1 MFETLKNLFVL
12 PSNDF
17 FGPEA
22 TENHLSC
29 PITMEEAPDH
39 LIMDCNE
46 GIGRVSVIDAMAKAI
61 AVSDIRPAW
70 IRHNGSVE
78 LSKLRETIT
87 MTDEVAKKLLT
98 DEGFVKL
105 SDLHFCDRESIN
117 GWSQEEGKRGDWVKC
132 PTCKHDYTKVTFS
145 RALAL
150 RIQMGASFDPKA
162 AKKLFEAPQK
172 IVSIKMYSTLN
183 IPEPENNL
191 KAVKSATCGWNFD
204 SYFWTRSAAMTL
216 LAVAVIGT
224 AYYTGNVQSFSALPL
239 PTL

>member
-1 MFETLKNLFVL
+1 MFETLKNLLVR

-29 PITMEEAPDH
+29 PITTEEAPDH
-39 LIMDCNE
+39 LILDCNE
-46 GIGRVSVIDAMAKAI
+46 GIGRVRVIDQMAKAI
-61 AVSDIRPAW
+61 AESDIRPTW
-70 IRHNGSVE
+70 LRHNGSVE
-78 LSKLRETIT
+78 LTKLRETIT

-98 DEGFVKL
+98 NEGYVKL
-105 SDLHFCDRESIN
+105 SDLHFCDRESLN
-117 GWSQEEGKRGDWVKC
+117 EWSQREGAQGDWVKC
-132 PTCKHDYTKVTFS
+132 PTCKHDYSEVTFS

-150 RIQMGASFDPKA
+150 RIQMGTSFDPKA

-172 IVSIKMYSTLN
+172 VVSIKMYSTLN

-204 SYFWTRSAAMTL
+204 SYFWTRTAAMTL

-224 AYYTGNVQSFSALPL
+224 AYYTGNVPSFSALPL